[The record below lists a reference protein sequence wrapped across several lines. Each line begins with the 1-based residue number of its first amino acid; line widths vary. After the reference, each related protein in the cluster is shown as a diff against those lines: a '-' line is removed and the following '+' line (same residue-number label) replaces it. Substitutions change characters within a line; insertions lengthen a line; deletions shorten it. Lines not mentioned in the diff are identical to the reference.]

1 MKKPFYKL
9 KRFYIPC
16 IILIIILAVLAK
28 LLYSPLYTIYWETN
42 HRFEKVQE
50 FKNFEKMTLN
60 PSPKDMIKIV
70 DDYQPKLED
79 FKDLNAKMQKAIFD
93 FKVAKFFGFED
104 RYFGVILVA
113 YSDIFIIS
121 TNKEHTYFN
130 YLNFISDLNSNEKQ
144 KYLNLRASTKDL
156 EKQIFEEK
164 LKFIK
169 HYEEFYDYLDS
180 IGYLNKGSWYKG
192 MANIYKITIYYFIY
206 DVPKN
211 LKKFYPLE
219 DKKLALEKMKIS
231 YKVFNNLDLNSTSEI
246 PSIANDD
253 WKNAFKDFS
262 NASYNWINKIQKAL
276 DECK

>member
-50 FKNFEKMTLN
+50 FRNFEKMTLN

-93 FKVAKFFGFED
+93 FKVAKLFGFED
-104 RYFGVILVA
+104 RYFEVSLKSYISLF
-113 YSDIFIIS
+113 IFLHG
-121 TNKEHTYFN
+121 KEHTYFN

-180 IGYLNKGSWYKG
+180 IGYLNKGSWYKT
-192 MANIYKITIYYFIY
+192 MAIYPKITIRGLLLFHNNQLCSSKDTNFIFQ
-206 DVPKN
+206 N
-211 LKKFYPLE
+211 
-219 DKKLALEKMKIS
+219 MKENYNI
-231 YKVFNNLDLNSTSEI
+231 FNNLDPNSSKLLDKTLGKEWKDYRKNV
-246 PSIANDD
+246 SIFIEDT
-253 WKNAFKDFS
+253 
-262 NASYNWINKIQKAL
+262 INKIQKAL

>member
-28 LLYSPLYTIYWETN
+28 LLYSPLYTIYWGMYHFPKKE
-42 HRFEKVQE
+42 QE
-50 FKNFEKMTLN
+50 FRIFEKMTLN

-93 FKVAKFFGFED
+93 FKVAKLFRFED
-104 RYFGVILVA
+104 RYYQASLQNYARVFLSVIR
-113 YSDIFIIS
+113 
-121 TNKEHTYFN
+121 KEQTYFN
-130 YLNFISDLNSNEKQ
+130 YLNFISNLNSNEKQ

-180 IGYLNKGSWYKG
+180 IGYLDKGSWYKG
-192 MANIYKITIYYFIY
+192 LANMIKILLYGFFLNLNSEICFFI
-206 DVPKN
+206 DRN
-211 LKKFYPLE
+211 LMF
-219 DKKLALEKMKIS
+219 EKMKIS
-231 YKVFNNLDLNSTSEI
+231 YKVFNNLDLNISTKLPDGLTEENWKYLHKEF
-246 PSIANDD
+246 SIQQRQ
-253 WKNAFKDFS
+253 
-262 NASYNWINKIQKAL
+262 WINTTQKAL

>member
-9 KRFYIPC
+9 KRFYTPC

-50 FKNFEKMTLN
+50 FRNFEKMTLN

-79 FKDLNAKMQKAIFD
+79 FKDLNIKMQKAIFD

-130 YLNFISDLNSNEKQ
+130 YLNFISNLNSNEKQ

-180 IGYLNKGSWYKG
+180 IGYLDKGAWYKAMALYSKVSIQG
-192 MANIYKITIYYFIY
+192 MFLLYNTQLCSFKDKLTIFKQVKESYNI
-206 DVPKN
+206 
-211 LKKFYPLE
+211 LKKLDTLE
-219 DKKLALEKMKIS
+219 
-231 YKVFNNLDLNSTSEI
+231 
-246 PSIANDD
+246 
-253 WKNAFKDFS
+253 FS
-262 NASYNWINKIQKAL
+262 NEEINKKWKSNHKAIIIFIGNYLNKIQKAL

>member
-42 HRFEKVQE
+42 HRFEKVHE
-50 FKNFEKMTLN
+50 FRNFEKMTLN

-79 FKDLNAKMQKAIFD
+79 FKDLNTKMQKAIFD

-130 YLNFISDLNSNEKQ
+130 YLNFISNLNSNEKQ

-180 IGYLNKGSWYKG
+180 IGYLDKGAWYKG

-219 DKKLALEKMKIS
+219 DKKLALEKMKKS

>member
-28 LLYSPLYTIYWETN
+28 LLYSPLYTIYWGMYHFPKKE
-42 HRFEKVQE
+42 QE
-50 FKNFEKMTLN
+50 FRNFEKMTLN

-79 FKDLNAKMQKAIFD
+79 FRDLNTKMQKAIFD
-93 FKVAKFFGFED
+93 FKVAKLFGFED
-104 RYFGVILVA
+104 RYYQASLQNYARVFLSVIR
-113 YSDIFIIS
+113 
-121 TNKEHTYFN
+121 KEQTYFN
-130 YLNFISDLNSNEKQ
+130 YLNFISNLNSNEKQ

-169 HYEEFYDYLDS
+169 RYEEFYDYLDS

-192 MANIYKITIYYFIY
+192 LANMIKILLYGFFLNLNSEICFFI
-206 DVPKN
+206 DRN
-211 LKKFYPLE
+211 LMF
-219 DKKLALEKMKIS
+219 EKMKIS
-231 YKVFNNLDLNSTSEI
+231 YKVFNNLDLNISTKLPDGLTEENWKYLHKEF
-246 PSIANDD
+246 SIQQRQ
-253 WKNAFKDFS
+253 
-262 NASYNWINKIQKAL
+262 WINTTQKAL

>member
-9 KRFYIPC
+9 KRFYILC
-16 IILIIILAVLAK
+16 IILIIILAALAK
-28 LLYSPLYTIYWETN
+28 LLYSPLHTIYWESN

-50 FKNFEKMTLN
+50 FRNFEKMTLN
-60 PSPKDMIKIV
+60 PSPDDMIKIV

-121 TNKEHTYFN
+121 TNKEQTYFN
-130 YLNFISDLNSNEKQ
+130 YLNFISNLNSNEKQ

-156 EKQIFEEK
+156 EKQIFKEK
-164 LKFIK
+164 LNFIK

-180 IGYLNKGSWYKG
+180 IGYLDKGAWYKG
-192 MANIYKITIYYFIY
+192 MANIYKIIIYYFTY

-211 LKKFYPLE
+211 LKKFYSLE
-219 DKKLALEKMKIS
+219 DKKLALEKMKKS
-231 YKVFNNLDLNSTSEI
+231 HEVFNNLDLNSTSEI

>member
-28 LLYSPLYTIYWETN
+28 LLYSPLYTIYWGMYHFPKKE
-42 HRFEKVQE
+42 QE
-50 FKNFEKMTLN
+50 FRIFEKMTLN

-93 FKVAKFFGFED
+93 FKVAKLFGFED
-104 RYFGVILVA
+104 RYYQASLQNYARVFLSVIR
-113 YSDIFIIS
+113 
-121 TNKEHTYFN
+121 KEQTYFN

-169 HYEEFYDYLDS
+169 RYEEFYDYLDS

-192 MANIYKITIYYFIY
+192 LANMIKILLYGFFLNLNSEICFFI
-206 DVPKN
+206 DRN
-211 LKKFYPLE
+211 LMF
-219 DKKLALEKMKIS
+219 EKMKIS
-231 YKVFNNLDLNSTSEI
+231 YKVFNNLDLNISTKLPDGLTEENWKYLHKEF
-246 PSIANDD
+246 SIQQRQ
-253 WKNAFKDFS
+253 
-262 NASYNWINKIQKAL
+262 WINTTQKAL

>member
-28 LLYSPLYTIYWETN
+28 LLYSPLYTIYWGMYHFPKKE
-42 HRFEKVQE
+42 QE
-50 FKNFEKMTLN
+50 FRIFEKMTLN

-79 FKDLNAKMQKAIFD
+79 FRDLNTKMQKAIFD
-93 FKVAKFFGFED
+93 FKVAKLFGFED
-104 RYFGVILVA
+104 RYFEVSLKSYISLF
-113 YSDIFIIS
+113 IFLHG
-121 TNKEHTYFN
+121 KEHTYFN

-180 IGYLNKGSWYKG
+180 IGYLNKGSWYKT
-192 MANIYKITIYYFIY
+192 MAIYPKITIRGLLLFHNNQLCSSKDTNFIFQ
-206 DVPKN
+206 N
-211 LKKFYPLE
+211 
-219 DKKLALEKMKIS
+219 MKENYNI
-231 YKVFNNLDLNSTSEI
+231 FNNLDPNSSKLLDKTLGKEWKDYRKNV
-246 PSIANDD
+246 SIFIEDT
-253 WKNAFKDFS
+253 
-262 NASYNWINKIQKAL
+262 INKIQKAL

>member
-50 FKNFEKMTLN
+50 FRNFEKMTLN

-79 FKDLNAKMQKAIFD
+79 FKDLNTKMQKAIFD

-121 TNKEHTYFN
+121 TNKEQTYFN
-130 YLNFISDLNSNEKQ
+130 YLNFISNLNSNEKQ

-180 IGYLNKGSWYKG
+180 IGYLDKGSWYKG
-192 MANIYKITIYYFIY
+192 LANIYKITIYYFIY

-262 NASYNWINKIQKAL
+262 NASYNW
-276 DECK
+276 

>member
-16 IILIIILAVLAK
+16 IVIIIALAVLAK
-28 LLYSPLYTIYWETN
+28 LLYSPLYTIYWGMYHFPKKE
-42 HRFEKVQE
+42 QE
-50 FKNFEKMTLN
+50 FRIFEKMTLN

-93 FKVAKFFGFED
+93 FKVAKLFGFED
-104 RYFGVILVA
+104 RYYQASLQNYARVFLSVIR
-113 YSDIFIIS
+113 
-121 TNKEHTYFN
+121 KEQTYFN
-130 YLNFISDLNSNEKQ
+130 YLNFISNLNSNEKQ

-192 MANIYKITIYYFIY
+192 LANMIKILLYGFFLNLNSEICFFI
-206 DVPKN
+206 DRN
-211 LKKFYPLE
+211 LMF
-219 DKKLALEKMKIS
+219 EKMKIS
-231 YKVFNNLDLNSTSEI
+231 YKVFNNLDLNISTKLPDGLTEENWKYLHKEF
-246 PSIANDD
+246 SIQQRQ
-253 WKNAFKDFS
+253 
-262 NASYNWINKIQKAL
+262 WINTTQKAL

>member
-50 FKNFEKMTLN
+50 FRNFEKMTLN

-79 FKDLNAKMQKAIFD
+79 FKDLNIKMQKAIFD

-130 YLNFISDLNSNEKQ
+130 YLNFISNLNSNEKQ

-180 IGYLNKGSWYKG
+180 IGYLDKGAWYKAMALYSKVSIQG
-192 MANIYKITIYYFIY
+192 MFLLYNTQLCSFKDKLTIFKQVKESYNI
-206 DVPKN
+206 
-211 LKKFYPLE
+211 LKKLDTLE
-219 DKKLALEKMKIS
+219 
-231 YKVFNNLDLNSTSEI
+231 
-246 PSIANDD
+246 
-253 WKNAFKDFS
+253 FS
-262 NASYNWINKIQKAL
+262 NEEINKKWKSNHKAIIIFIGNYLNKIQKAL

>member
-28 LLYSPLYTIYWETN
+28 LLYSPLYTIYWGMYHFPKKE
-42 HRFEKVQE
+42 QE
-50 FKNFEKMTLN
+50 FRIFEKMTLN

-93 FKVAKFFGFED
+93 FKVAKLFGFED
-104 RYFGVILVA
+104 RYFEVSLKSYISLF
-113 YSDIFIIS
+113 IFLHG
-121 TNKEHTYFN
+121 KEHTYFN

-180 IGYLNKGSWYKG
+180 IGYLNKGSWYKT
-192 MANIYKITIYYFIY
+192 MAIYPKITIRGLLLFHNNQLCSSKDTNFIFQ
-206 DVPKN
+206 N
-211 LKKFYPLE
+211 
-219 DKKLALEKMKIS
+219 MKENYNI
-231 YKVFNNLDLNSTSEI
+231 FNNLDPNSSKLLDKTLGKEWKDYRKNV
-246 PSIANDD
+246 SIFIEDT
-253 WKNAFKDFS
+253 
-262 NASYNWINKIQKAL
+262 INKIQKAL